1 MFEVAERLQKLPP
14 YLFKEIDRLRD
25 EVRKRGVDVIDL
37 GVGDPD
43 QPTFNNIIEELSRA
57 AQDPATHRYPA
68 YSGMNTFREEAAKW
82 YKNRFNV
89 NLDAAT
95 EVVTLIGSKEGLAHF
110 PLAFVNP
117 GDVVLIPDPA
127 YPVYRSSTYFA
138 GGVPV
143 VMPLYKSNNFLPDLH
158 AVPKDVLQKAKV
170 MVINYPNNPT
180 GAVAE
185 ADFYKRVVDFALEN
199 KLMVVSDAAY
209 TEMSFD
215 GYKPISFLEVP
226 GGKEVGIEFHSLSKT
241 FNMTGWRL
249 GFACGNAD
257 LVNGL
262 GKVKSQI
269 DSGAFDAVQYAGIEA
284 LRHSKEDVDKMSAM
298 YQQRRDVL
306 VAGLRGIGLN
316 VTPPKATFYVWA
328 PCPKGMTSSEFT
340 MKLLNEAGIVSTPG
354 SGFGEAGEGYV
365 RFALTVD
372 KARLKEAVDRLSKL
386 KL

>member
-249 GFACGNAD
+249 GFACGKAD